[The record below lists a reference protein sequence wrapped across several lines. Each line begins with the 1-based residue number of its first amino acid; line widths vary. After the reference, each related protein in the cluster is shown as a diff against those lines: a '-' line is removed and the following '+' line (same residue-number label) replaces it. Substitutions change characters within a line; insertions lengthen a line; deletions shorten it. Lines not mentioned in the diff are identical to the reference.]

1 MKDNLTHILEAFEN
15 NPSLSNRFDSAP
27 LFKDVIDNIPNIGS
41 RFDSAPLFNDIFT
54 NMPELENFRLT
65 FNLLYR
71 QLYLDSASAED
82 FFYRLVSFNRL
93 FEDVS
98 EVLDSVEKLHPPI
111 TLEEEQF
118 FAFQDFFDILITQSG
133 YLENLNVRSLALEA
147 KSILSS
153 ERILTADIPAKK
165 LPPITLEE
173 EQFFAAIE
181 DIDLELLMARSFSSF
196 VNVRESELVS
206 KAFQSSE
213 RILISD
219 IISAAKRQVITL
231 EEEQFFAAIEDIDL
245 ELLRA
250 TIFTSFVNARESEL
264 VSKAFQFF
272 DRSRISDDEIKKL
285 LNVNTEEDEFTA
297 LDDYLDRIFSKGN
310 LSKITIKDYFL
321 TSNPFLALDK
331 ISNSDLRLLEV
342 RPDIISEIIDSLDEQ
357 KNLFGKNIFELKRLK
372 DTFLKANSFISS
384 DKFFIDSFPQNFYG
398 IPFTEAENEERKEEL
413 LELSAGGEGIRR
425 TGEVT
430 EDDYSLVKF
439 FVELN
444 SVRDFSFLKDFFL
457 TPAVPLITKDS
468 AFFISGIDNF
478 LIGKSPLDLVSISAL
493 RKDVFFFFKLA
504 GILESFQIK
513 DFFLTPAVP
522 RIRKDNVDIEESKNK
537 TLSLS
542 KAYPQFFYPKG
553 SSSQFRSIVGNQ
565 HPFFSPKKPVQI
577 TGDVY
582 REASAPWEDFVQ
594 IGSDGSGAGYVEYF
608 SAPRRYRWRVTPYQT
623 DITKGSWTVFGN
635 ESWPVENIPGK
646 RRTNFLIRRPL
657 PGTGLY
663 NRFTGLAYI
672 EYGQTWLKN
681 AGIFEV
687 HSKKSFENIFS
698 AYSRPGSISKS
709 FSALNDRFYIGEEEV
724 DPFALPFYTENI
736 NVLNPTR
743 KKFIT
748 QLYDRFAYPKNSVAV
763 IANDYEILRDLFY
776 SDELLLDFFIG
787 KNPSDEVDVVED
799 ITKQPIYDF
808 NESFYL
814 KGIFTCANEATIAK
828 DRFYGSELVHAVD
841 FFPKKEEFLELSQS
855 NHRLINNLSPETSFI
870 LSGSN
875 KLSTKVDF
883 IRNEISQDSTNVKG
897 FTTETSEIQAFF
909 FPTFKYYLLNNPVVV
924 PVQINV
930 QNLLSSGAVLQN
942 YLISS
947 INVIGL
953 DQISLR
959 VSGSG
964 EAFEIYNAGNNE
976 WKTSSIYSPSIL
988 VIEALIPYAYSNAY
1002 NEYRAAIN
1010 TFSVQVT
1017 LDINFTGGKIEFT
1030 GDPSEFPFVNNI
1042 QSADPGSAFIHLYC
1056 PGYFLELYVGEEGT
1070 YATF

>member
-1 MKDNLTHILEAFEN
+1 MKDNLTHILEAFDN
-15 NPSLSNRFDSAP
+15 TPSLSKTFDSAP
-27 LFKDVIDNIPNIGS
+27 LFKDVIDTTPNIGS
-41 RFDSAPLFNDIFT
+41 RFHSAPLFNNIFT
-54 NMPELENFRLT
+54 NMPEFENFRLS
-65 FNLLYR
+65 FNLIYR

-98 EVLDSVEKLHPPI
+98 ELVDTIEKFHPPI

-118 FAFQDFFDILITQSG
+118 FAFQDFFDILITQSR

-173 EQFFAAIE
+173 EQFFAAIG

-231 EEEQFFAAIEDIDL
+231 EEEQFFASIGDIDVD
-245 ELLRA
+245 LLRA

-384 DKFFIDSFPQNFYG
+384 DKFFTNIFSQNFYG
-398 IPFTEAENEERKEEL
+398 IAFTEAENEERKEEL

-504 GILESFQIK
+504 VILESFQIK

-542 KAYPQFFYPKG
+542 KTYPQFFHPKG
-553 SSSQFRSIVGNQ
+553 SSLGQLQSKIGVY
-565 HPFFSPKKPVQI
+565 HPFYSPQDNPVQI

-582 REASAPWEDFVQ
+582 RSAPAPWEDFVQ
-594 IGSDGSGAGYVEYF
+594 IGSDGSGAGYLEGYG
-608 SAPRRYRWRVTPYQT
+608 SPRRYRWRVTPNQT
-623 DITKGSWTVFGN
+623 DITKGYWTVFGN
-635 ESWPVENIPGK
+635 EGWPLENIPGK

-657 PGTGLY
+657 AGTGLY
-663 NRFTGLAYI
+663 NRFTGPAYI

-698 AYSRPGSISKS
+698 AYSRSANISKS
-709 FSALNDRFYIGEEEV
+709 FSGLKDRFYIGEEEV
-724 DPFALPFYTENI
+724 APFVLPFYTENI
-736 NVLNPTR
+736 NVLNPYR

-748 QLYDRFAYPKNSVAV
+748 ELEDQFAYHKDSVAV

-776 SDELLLDFFIG
+776 SDELLLDFLTE

-799 ITKQPIYDF
+799 SSKQPIYDF
-808 NESFYL
+808 NESLYL
-814 KGIFTCANEATIAK
+814 KSIFTDVNEATIAK
-828 DRFYGSELVHAVD
+828 DRFYGSELVPAVD
-841 FFPKKEEFLELSQS
+841 FSPKKEEFLELSQS

-883 IRNEISQDSTNVKG
+883 IRNEK
-897 FTTETSEIQAFF
+897 
-909 FPTFKYYLLNNPVVV
+909 
-924 PVQINV
+924 
-930 QNLLSSGAVLQN
+930 
-942 YLISS
+942 
-947 INVIGL
+947 
-953 DQISLR
+953 
-959 VSGSG
+959 
-964 EAFEIYNAGNNE
+964 
-976 WKTSSIYSPSIL
+976 
-988 VIEALIPYAYSNAY
+988 
-1002 NEYRAAIN
+1002 
-1010 TFSVQVT
+1010 
-1017 LDINFTGGKIEFT
+1017 FT
-1030 GDPSEFPFVNNI
+1030 GDSSEFPFVNNI

>member
-27 LFKDVIDNIPNIGS
+27 LFNNV
-41 RFDSAPLFNDIFT
+41 FT
-54 NMPELENFRLT
+54 NMPELKNFRLS
-65 FNLLYR
+65 FNLIYR

-98 EVLDSVEKLHPPI
+98 ELVDTIEKFHPPI

-118 FAFQDFFDILITQSG
+118 FAFQDFFDILITQSR

-231 EEEQFFAAIEDIDL
+231 EEEQFFASIGDIDVD
-245 ELLRA
+245 LLRA

-342 RPDIISEIIDSLDEQ
+342 RPDIISEIMDSLDEQ

-457 TPAVPLITKDS
+457 TPAVPFITKDS

-478 LIGKSPLDLVSISAL
+478 FVDKSPRDLVSISAL

-537 TLSLS
+537 TLSL
-542 KAYPQFFYPKG
+542 
-553 SSSQFRSIVGNQ
+553 
-565 HPFFSPKKPVQI
+565 
-577 TGDVY
+577 
-582 REASAPWEDFVQ
+582 
-594 IGSDGSGAGYVEYF
+594 
-608 SAPRRYRWRVTPYQT
+608 
-623 DITKGSWTVFGN
+623 
-635 ESWPVENIPGK
+635 
-646 RRTNFLIRRPL
+646 
-657 PGTGLY
+657 
-663 NRFTGLAYI
+663 
-672 EYGQTWLKN
+672 
-681 AGIFEV
+681 
-687 HSKKSFENIFS
+687 
-698 AYSRPGSISKS
+698 
-709 FSALNDRFYIGEEEV
+709 
-724 DPFALPFYTENI
+724 
-736 NVLNPTR
+736 
-743 KKFIT
+743 
-748 QLYDRFAYPKNSVAV
+748 
-763 IANDYEILRDLFY
+763 
-776 SDELLLDFFIG
+776 
-787 KNPSDEVDVVED
+787 
-799 ITKQPIYDF
+799 
-808 NESFYL
+808 
-814 KGIFTCANEATIAK
+814 
-828 DRFYGSELVHAVD
+828 
-841 FFPKKEEFLELSQS
+841 
-855 NHRLINNLSPETSFI
+855 
-870 LSGSN
+870 
-875 KLSTKVDF
+875 
-883 IRNEISQDSTNVKG
+883 
-897 FTTETSEIQAFF
+897 
-909 FPTFKYYLLNNPVVV
+909 
-924 PVQINV
+924 
-930 QNLLSSGAVLQN
+930 
-942 YLISS
+942 
-947 INVIGL
+947 
-953 DQISLR
+953 
-959 VSGSG
+959 
-964 EAFEIYNAGNNE
+964 
-976 WKTSSIYSPSIL
+976 
-988 VIEALIPYAYSNAY
+988 
-1002 NEYRAAIN
+1002 
-1010 TFSVQVT
+1010 
-1017 LDINFTGGKIEFT
+1017 
-1030 GDPSEFPFVNNI
+1030 
-1042 QSADPGSAFIHLYC
+1042 
-1056 PGYFLELYVGEEGT
+1056 
-1070 YATF
+1070 